1 MAHKV
6 KKVTIVVSIPSEFVS
21 TPQHKGVA
29 VYAYSPE
36 FDAFITLP
44 LTDSAATRR
53 NYDIASECLDAVDYI
68 RYGKDAPRTSYTRR
82 QPTASRPGYS
92 GFKTDKSPDEVALA
106 DTFAAL
112 YESARSNDARIIGK
126 NGYSFEVVRGGRVV
140 VTYVVSHTVGK
151 EASEFYKYVVPWKS
165 LSKEMT
171 ETISINP
178 ITQEVMLW
186 RNNASDS
193 EVIPLEEWDEF
204 MLDGHKVE
212 RHEVAKRVD
221 DELDILMR
229 RKARGEVLSNADF
242 HRMVHLKQKR
252 AWEESPLYAKTKDN
266 PLIQRLVVPNR
277 ALIDGEIVDYDRGIL
292 DHPEAWHTHIVDYIM
307 SMENGDWFTI
317 DDVDKVIRKAGIKLG
332 RSVRT
337 QFMSMTA
344 YLLKLTVEG
353 VISVRGI
360 EGLDVF
366 MGKRDAKPVPLVSVE
381 SFTVTGVFKPV
392 QTTIFDH
399 LKHPEP
405 QPA

>member
-1 MAHKV
+1 M
-6 KKVTIVVSIPSEFVS
+6 VSTPSEFVS

-29 VYAYSPE
+29 CYAYSPE
-36 FDAFITLP
+36 SDAFIRLP
-44 LTDSAATRR
+44 LSDPISARR

-68 RYGKDAPRTSYTRR
+68 RFGKDAPRTSYTRR
-82 QPTASRPGYS
+82 NPTPNKPGYS
-92 GFKTDKSPDEVALA
+92 GFKSDKTLEEIALA

-112 YESARSNDARIIGK
+112 YENARFREARIIGQQ
-126 NGYSFEVVRGGRVV
+126 GYSLEIVRGGRVV

-151 EASEFYKYVVPWKS
+151 DASEFYKYIVPWVS
-165 LSKEMT
+165 LTKEMT
-171 ETISINP
+171 DTISINP
-178 ITQEVMLW
+178 ITQEVMLYGK
-186 RNNASDS
+186 NPSDC

-204 MLDGHKVE
+204 MLDGHQVRKPEPVDKVE
-212 RHEVAKRVD
+212 
-221 DELDILMR
+221 DELDILIR
-229 RKARGEVLSNADF
+229 RKARGEVLSNAEF
-242 HRMVHLKQKR
+242 QKMVHLKQKR

-266 PLIQRLVVPNR
+266 QLIQRLVVPNR
-277 ALIDGEIVDYDRGIL
+277 AIIDGNVVDYDRGIL

-317 DDVDKVIRKAGIKLG
+317 DDIDAVIRKAGIKLG

-353 VISVRGI
+353 IISVRGI
-360 EGLDVF
+360 EGMDVF
-366 MGKRDAKPVPLVSVE
+366 LSKRDAKTTPVVSVE